1 MSRNPQRS
9 RFAMTGAVPVA
20 TLLLAVCLGT
30 IAGPTAQAADP
41 TAPAAPKAAAASRY
55 RSAEPVRAI
64 ADFTLTGQD
73 GQPVAFHD
81 LRDQTVLVFFGFTHC
96 QSVCPPTMQKLLQV
110 VRGFEPPST
119 APTVVMISVDG
130 ERDTPQAMKQFL
142 STYDP
147 RFLGLTGPPAEVR
160 RIAEQF
166 SAVFF
171 KGMPNDTAGGY
182 DVEHT
187 SQVYLVD
194 AEGKLR
200 GAFYAAATDEMIA
213 KTREVARAAK

>member
-1 MSRNPQRS
+1 MAICILAACMSAIMPS
-9 RFAMTGAVPVA
+9 TTHAAE
-20 TLLLAVCLGT
+20 
-30 IAGPTAQAADP
+30 PTPD
-41 TAPAAPKAAAASRY
+41 AAATSRY
-55 RSAEPVRAI
+55 RAAESPRAI

-73 GQPVAFHD
+73 GQPFAFHG
-81 LRDQTVLVFFGFTHC
+81 LHGQTLLVFFGFTHC

-110 VRGFEPPST
+110 VRGFDPPST

-147 RFLGLTGPPAEVR
+147 RFVGLTGPPTEVR

-194 AEGKLR
+194 AQGKLR
-200 GAFYAAATDEMIA
+200 GAFYAATADEMIST
-213 KTREVARAAK
+213 TRGIAVARK

>member
-1 MSRNPQRS
+1 MLPKMMRESIARS
-9 RFAMTGAVPVA
+9 GAVLRAACLLVA
-20 TLLLAVCLGT
+20 CTAGMALPFARAAEPTPDGAV
-30 IAGPTAQAADP
+30 
-41 TAPAAPKAAAASRY
+41 ASRY

-73 GQPVAFHD
+73 GQPVAFND
-81 LRDQTVLVFFGFTHC
+81 LRGQTVLVFFGFTHC
-96 QSVCPPTMQKLLQV
+96 QSVCPPAMQKLLQV
-110 VRGFEPPST
+110 VRGFEPPQT

-147 RFLGLTGPPAEVR
+147 RFVGLTGPPADVR

-187 SQVYLVD
+187 SQIYLVD
-194 AEGKLR
+194 STGKLR
-200 GAFYAAATDEMIA
+200 GAFYNAAAVEMIA
-213 KTREVARAAK
+213 RTLEVARTTK